1 MKKLF
6 ILLTATLISVGMY
19 AEPVTWNNSFCSGVQ
34 AFNDEGTIVNENNS
48 SDGITVE
55 YAATAAGYGSNGFGF
70 YGGDIMLTS
79 LGGKLTFQV
88 LVGNLRKIVIYC
100 SPGMGAP
107 DNNRLSA
114 GWTFDGT
121 AETLTW
127 VGGTAQTAV
136 DLAYTTGTMWVVV
149 DHIVFMDN
157 DDYEEEQS
165 LLPVVTWDN
174 AICNAVEAHT
184 DLASHTY
191 VHLNNTKRG
200 VTLTYTAT
208 DLEADLGWGYNKA
221 DVVLNYSHPLTFT
234 TSIQSFTRIVI
245 AVDGSQMYA
254 MNDLSEGWSWNDA
267 AKELTWNGVAAAVNL
282 TAATQTYFTVSTITF
297 TKIDTS
303 TGLSFT
309 DLDENI
315 ESTLAPWA
323 ASAASTDVTITRTLY
338 KDGYFNTLCLPFSL
352 DASSVAAYF
361 DGCELFAFES
371 AAMNGGGLDLYISEA
386 NAIEAGVPYLIRWEP
401 GTDITEQTFTNVTI
415 SASQGQAIGEG
426 VQYVGSVG
434 RTQLEINNHNYLFIG
449 ANNNLYWPNT
459 NNKLRAFRGYFIV
472 SGSVAPHGA
481 PARLVIRK
489 NPTGIES
496 IQPSEISIQKVIR
509 DGQLII
515 IKDGKE
521 YNAQGFNIK

>member
-19 AEPVTWNNSFCSGVQ
+19 ATPVTWNSSFCGNVQ
-34 AFNDEGTIVNENNS
+34 AYNHEGTAVNANNTT
-48 SDGITVE
+48 DGITVT
-55 YAATAAGYGSNGFGF
+55 YAATDIAMAANGYGFN
-70 YGGDIMLTS
+70 GGDIMLS
-79 LGGKLTFQV
+79 GLGGAKLTFSTTD
-88 LVGNLRKIVIYC
+88 NLRKIVIYC
-100 SPGMGAP
+100 SSAFNAP
-107 DNNRLSA
+107 QNNRLSA
-114 GWTFDGT
+114 GWSWDGT
-121 AETLTW
+121 AKTLTW
-127 VGGTAQTAV
+127 VGATQQTAV
-136 DLAYTTGTMWVVV
+136 ELSHSSNMWITV
-149 DHIVFMDN
+149 DHIVFMNN
-157 DDYEEEQS
+157 DDYEEEQA

-191 VHLNNTKRG
+191 VHANNTKRG

-208 DLEADLGWGYNKA
+208 DLEADLGWGYNKGA
-221 DVVLNYSHPLTFT
+221 VVLNYSHPLTFT

-267 AKELTWNGVAAAVNL
+267 AKELTWNGVAASVNL

-352 DASSVAAYF
+352 DASGVAAYF

-434 RTQLEINNHNYLFIG
+434 RTQLEINNQNYLFIG

-489 NPTGIES
+489 NPTGVES
-496 IQPSEISIQKVIR
+496 IQHSEISIQKVIR

>member
-1 MKKLF
+1 MKKFF
-6 ILLTATLISVGMY
+6 ILLTATLISVGMH
-19 AEPVTWNNSFCSGVQ
+19 ATPVTWGNTFCSSVQ
-34 AFNDEGTIVNENNS
+34 AYNNEGTAVNTNNT
-48 SDGITVE
+48 DGVITVA
-55 YAATAAGYGSNGFGF
+55 YAATDIAMAANGYGFN
-70 YGGDIMLTS
+70 GGDIMLS
-79 LGGKLTFQV
+79 GLGGAQLTFSTTD
-88 LVGNLRKIVIYC
+88 NLRKIVIYC
-100 SPGMGAP
+100 SSASGAP
-107 DNNRLSA
+107 QNNKLSE
-114 GWTFDGT
+114 GWSW
-121 AETLTW
+121 ESNTLTW
-127 VGGTAQTAV
+127 VGATQQTAV
-136 DLAYTTGTMWVVV
+136 ELSHSSNMWITV
-149 DHIVFMDN
+149 DHIVFMNN

-165 LLPVVTWDN
+165 QLPVVTWDN
-174 AICNAVEAHT
+174 PICSVVEAHT

-191 VHLNNTKRG
+191 VHQNNTRRG
-200 VTLTYTAT
+200 ITLTYAAEDIDT
-208 DLEADLGWGYNKA
+208 DLGWGYNKA
-221 DVVLNYSHPLTFT
+221 AVVLNQSNPLTFT

-267 AKELTWNGVAAAVNL
+267 AKELTWNGVAASVNL

-303 TGLSFT
+303 TGLSFS

-315 ESTLAPWA
+315 ESTLALWA

-352 DASSVAAYF
+352 DASGVAAYF

-434 RTQLEINNHNYLFIG
+434 RTQLEINNQNYLFIG

-489 NPTGIES
+489 TPTDIEPVTGNPSPVTLKIL
-496 IQPSEISIQKVIR
+496 R